1 MMAEQLR
8 EAIQRIAV
16 SAIAAGS
23 PSDYC
28 IGIVETAD
36 PLSIRIEQQE
46 LLTEDFL
53 LLTDMVRDYAV
64 DITVSHTTENRSG
77 GTGDASFAS
86 HNHDYSGRKK
96 IIVHNGLVP
105 SEAVILIRQAGGQEY
120 IVLCRVGEHQQVIGQ
135 WG

>member
-16 SAIAAGS
+16 SAIAADS

-46 LLTEDFL
+46 LLTEDFF
-53 LLTDMVRDYAV
+53 LLTDMVRDYVV
-64 DITVSHTTENRSG
+64 DITVSHTTENKSG
-77 GTGDASFAS
+77 GTGDASFES
-86 HNHDYSGRKK
+86 HNHDYTGRKK

-105 SEAVILIRQAGGQEY
+105 GEAVILIRQAGGQEY
-120 IVLCRVGEHQQVIGQ
+120 IVLCRVGAHQQVIGQ